1 MTSTVVTR
9 EERKVKYKNWTI
21 YFPNRPG
28 VTFSKRVLKE
38 VVQNGKAGVTVADTA
53 PYKAVLTWPKPVV
66 LASVERL
73 IKLALEK
80 DDAFTFLH
88 PPRPMEDHAGLG
100 DATAAPSGWEGA
112 TAEACPPAVP
122 TLPHGDVAASSG
134 EAASAHGVPDAPV
147 QPAARAAQREP
158 AATQDLKRRRLV
170 RKSLDAHSAPLLPS
184 AALALKLESLC
195 EFVVEGES
203 TYARPSNNFDVDWQ
217 TCLGAGSFGE
227 VYAGRGSADPSRQ
240 VAIKLFVWGSQTR
253 RRQDATAEVR
263 RFAAVDGHPKLVQLL
278 DVGYFDRP
286 QRSAAIG
293 LVLDLYDLDVREF
306 LKLRPLRLAGMRAVL
321 SSVLEALGHI
331 HERGLVHADVKPAN
345 VLMRG
350 AGASREWLRTLRRGA
365 APANEADPVEVVYQL
380 PMCFQDSRGTQ
391 NVKRPRSSNMCRP
404 ADV

>member
-9 EERKVKYKNWTI
+9 EERKVKYQKWTI
-21 YFPNRPG
+21 YFPNGPG
-28 VTFSKRVLKE
+28 VSGWKRALKE
-38 VVQNGKAGVTVADTA
+38 LVENGKAGVTFADTA
-53 PYKAVLTWPKPVV
+53 TYKVVLTWPQPVT
-66 LASVERL
+66 LASAERL
-73 IKLALEK
+73 IKLASQK
-80 DDAFTFLH
+80 DNAFTCIG
-88 PPRPMEDHAGLG
+88 PPIPTEDHAGLG

-147 QPAARAAQREP
+147 QPAARAAQLEP
-158 AATQDLKRRRLV
+158 AATQDTKRRRLV

-203 TYARPSNNFDVDWQ
+203 TYARPSNNFDLDLQ

-240 VAIKLFVWGSQTR
+240 VAIKLFVRGKQFR
-253 RRQDATAEVR
+253 RVQDATAEVR

-350 AGASREWLRTLRRGA
+350 AGASREWLRTLRHGA